1 MQFLFP
7 DSKRTSYKG
16 HIIMM
21 IHPQN
26 SQAAMRKKWK
36 DGQRGKE
43 VKAVK
48 CPFLCFRHTLHL
60 QTNSPLTSCI
70 PPDYHPGSLLPLSP
84 PLSSLFLTPLPLQP
98 PLHIPQ
104 FQNPSIR
111 ITGEVAHFEDNFRI
125 EVQSQGWHTEEKT
138 QHVCIIVRI

>member
-70 PPDYHPGSLLPLSP
+70 PLIITQDPFYLSPLLLAVSFSPLCPSNPLST
-84 PLSSLFLTPLPLQP
+84 SHNSR
-98 PLHIPQ
+98 IPA
-104 FQNPSIR
+104 S
-111 ITGEVAHFEDNFRI
+111 E
-125 EVQSQGWHTEEKT
+125 SQERWHTLRIILELRCNPKADT
-138 QHVCIIVRI
+138 QKRRHNMCV